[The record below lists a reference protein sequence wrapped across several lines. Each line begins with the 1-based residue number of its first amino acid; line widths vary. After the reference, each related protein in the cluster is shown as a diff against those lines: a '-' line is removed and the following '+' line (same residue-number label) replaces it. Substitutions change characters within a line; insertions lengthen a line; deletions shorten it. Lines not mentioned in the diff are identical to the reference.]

1 MSGQT
6 PGRRP
11 NSHRNETLSADPD
24 FDCLS
29 ERELQELSSDDL
41 ITQIRDATDA
51 GRPDC
56 AKAAL
61 AILCYRHLD
70 DVERRISI
78 RVPRQD
84 VEDVAMTVM
93 FAALQSTFD
102 GTSIGEFVN
111 WLHRIVDRRG
121 IADYW
126 RGKEREPETAPIAEE
141 HSDED
146 EVWGE
151 QVSEQDETEAIAVQ
165 SVIDECLEPLSD
177 PHREVV
183 EHNVFEG
190 LDANETADQVNED
203 HPELE
208 PPMSQ
213 ANVHK
218 IVSRF
223 RECVRKRLAD
233 RDPDLDH
240 DPDPG

>member
-41 ITQIRDATDA
+41 ITHIREATDA
-51 GRPDC
+51 GRPEC

-78 RVPRQD
+78 RVPRQE

-121 IADYW
+121 IADYH
-126 RGKEREPETAPIAEE
+126 RSRENEPPMAPLAEE
-141 HSDED
+141 VGDE
-146 EVWGE
+146 EETYGE
-151 QVSEQDETEAIAVQ
+151 QVTVEDETGKVLVEALTDQ
-165 SVIDECLEPLSD
+165 CLGELQDS
-177 PHREVV
+177 HRLVV
-183 EHNVFEG
+183 ELNVFDG
-190 LDANETADQVNED
+190 YGADETVDRVNREYPD
-203 HPELE
+203 RNPA
-208 PPMSQ
+208 MT
-213 ANVHK
+213 ATNVHK

-223 RECVRKRLAD
+223 RECLREKLAD
-233 RDPDLDH
+233 EE
-240 DPDPG
+240 PDPG